1 MSNDTISDCL
11 TAIRNACL
19 IKKSTVCLPFT
30 QLNYQIIDSLARE
43 GLLLGF
49 QEYAGCWIL
58 VRLRYE
64 GVARVSHIRGI
75 QRISRP
81 GCRVYIGVKK
91 IPKVLGGMGVT
102 LLSTSKGIMVDRE
115 ARKNSLGGE
124 VLCRIW

>member
-11 TAIRNACL
+11 TTIRNACL
-19 IKKSTVCLPFT
+19 VKKPTVCLPFT
-30 QLNYQIIDSLARE
+30 RLNQQIIQSLKRE
-43 GLLLGF
+43 GLIMGF
-49 QEYAGCWIL
+49 QAYASSWIL

-64 GVARVSHIRGI
+64 GVTRTSHIRGI

-81 GCRVYIGVKK
+81 GCRVYMGVKK
-91 IPKVLGGMGVT
+91 IPKVLGGMGIT
-102 LLSTSKGIMVDRE
+102 LLSTSKGIMADRE